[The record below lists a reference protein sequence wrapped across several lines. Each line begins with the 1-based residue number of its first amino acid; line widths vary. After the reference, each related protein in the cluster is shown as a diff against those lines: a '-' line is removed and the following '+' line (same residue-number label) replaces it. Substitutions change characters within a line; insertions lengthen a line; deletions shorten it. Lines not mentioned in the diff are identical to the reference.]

1 MSVKVYRL
9 MDSKELPDVFSPL
22 IHRLFGADG
31 GNMRGSDANLTMS
44 GSMTVDMT
52 ATNTA
57 RINIQVL
64 GASKDI
70 DIQADNSHFSGFLVC

>member
-1 MSVKVYRL
+1 
-9 MDSKELPDVFSPL
+9 
-22 IHRLFGADG
+22 
-31 GNMRGSDANLTMS
+31 MRGSDANLTMS